1 MSSSGHQRSC
11 TFNLFY
17 MPWSPPALQNVHIV
31 SLNISRRI
39 FRASPSSCVRLMKF
53 RLSAHWNRERDD
65 HDLQQHPSALVISE
79 LTLHGFLRKRQSEAD
94 KKKFEPFRWF
104 IFHLFALSAV
114 KNPQTQVSTTGK
126 CFLNVMAPAHLIDLR
141 SVCTKLC
148 PAYEIYISKK
158 AVLYFGLVI
167 RLLSVNKNVS
177 FQWAGNS
184 KEIGFF
190 FPLFLSDAHTAKQM
204 SICGWRAWDERL
216 TQLDEHKHVHQ
227 NTGVLV
233 RLLLQLGSPPAW
245 TTIGRNRWVSHTLK
259 GNFCFQATGNC
270 NDLCSCKGICEK
282 SDKYPQETCFSAPPL
297 SSLWDLLYFP
307 HFCAFGCFLSNSKRH
322 PLTKKSNRLRTLS
335 FCFLACASAG
345 ERALFLSTFCTRL
358 WWGTRGQKNNGAV
371 WETSQSLSHP

>member
-126 CFLNVMAPAHLIDLR
+126 CFLNAMAPAHLIDLR
-141 SVCTKLC
+141 SVCAKLC

-190 FPLFLSDAHTAKQM
+190 SPLFLSDAHTAKQM

-282 SDKYPQETCFSAPPL
+282 SDKYPQETCFSAPP
-297 SSLWDLLYFP
+297 FP
-307 HFCAFGCFLSNSKRH
+307 LCGTC
-322 PLTKKSNRLRTLS
+322 
-335 FCFLACASAG
+335 
-345 ERALFLSTFCTRL
+345 STFPTFVLLAVSSQTQNGTPSLKSQTDWEL
-358 WWGTRGQKNNGAV
+358 WAFAF
-371 WETSQSLSHP
+371 